1 MPQLRK
7 FEQDAIVNQT
17 VALIIENKE
26 EVVATLKAT
35 PEYQGLQQRLNS
47 IKDLRKQSEALDDK
61 ASLERKEFEKAI
73 EVFNEDVLNSN
84 PIYKLEYNEYS
95 YRDAKGLRFKTDINA
110 YGGAMTTIQ
119 DKIALALLPKEA
131 VNDIDSIISKIA
143 DSFKIQTGGN

>member
-17 VALIIENKE
+17 VEIIIENKE
-26 EVVATLKAT
+26 EVITKLKLT

-84 PIYKLEYNEYS
+84 PIYKLEYNRYS
-95 YRDAKGLRFKTDINA
+95 YRGAKGLSFKTDINA
-110 YGGAMTTIQ
+110 DGGALTTIQ

-143 DSFKIQTGGN
+143 DNFKIQTGGN

>member
-17 VALIIENKE
+17 VAIIIENKE

-95 YRDAKGLRFKTDINA
+95 YQDVKGLRFKTDINS
-110 YGGAMTTIQ
+110 YSGALTTIQ

-131 VNDIDSIISKIA
+131 VNDIDSIINKIA
-143 DSFKIQTGGN
+143 DSFKLQIT